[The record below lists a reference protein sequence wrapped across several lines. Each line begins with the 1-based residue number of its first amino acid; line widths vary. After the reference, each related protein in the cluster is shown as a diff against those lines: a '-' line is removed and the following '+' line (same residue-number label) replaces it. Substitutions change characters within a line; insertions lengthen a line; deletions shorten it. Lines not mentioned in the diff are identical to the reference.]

1 MKLNIDNFN
10 AEDSETRRGMNN
22 IPLPALL
29 SFRFLVF
36 FVALLT
42 VATFSSPEVIAA
54 ELTARE
60 IMQKVDDRDD
70 GDNRSAEMTMTLID
84 KNGEER
90 VRRIRSFDK
99 DKGEDRMRIMFFLSP
114 ADVKDTSFLTYD
126 YDAYER
132 DDDQWLYLPALRK
145 TKRIASS
152 DKSGSFM
159 GSDFNYA
166 DMTRKNLDAYDFRI
180 VKEQEVRGQKTWLIE
195 ALPKT
200 NEEMEETGYKKSLAF
215 VRQDNFVVVRAVH
228 WTLEGNR
235 LKYQD
240 VPGLEL
246 IDGVWT
252 ITNMTMTTKK
262 GKATLHKTKLNFSNV
277 KYNQELGED
286 MFTVRRLEKG
296 L

>member
-1 MKLNIDNFN
+1 MKRLNQRI
-10 AEDSETRRGMNN
+10 STVW
-22 IPLPALL
+22 LL
-29 SFRFLVF
+29 SLLLF
-36 FVALLT
+36 F
-42 VATFSSPEVIAA
+42 AA
-54 ELTARE
+54 PLQAGDLSARE
-60 IMQKVDDRDD
+60 IMQKVDDRND

-84 KNGEER
+84 KKGSKR
-90 VRRIRSFDK
+90 VRKIRSFDK
-99 DKGEDRMRIMFFLSP
+99 DKGEDKMRIMFFLSP
-114 ADVKDTSFLTYD
+114 ADVKDTAFLTYD
-126 YDAYER
+126 YDAYEK

-166 DMTRKNLDAYDFRI
+166 DMTRKNLDAYDFKI
-180 VKEQEVRGQKTWLIE
+180 VKEQEVRGHKTWLIE
-195 ALPKT
+195 ALPRTK
-200 NEEMEETGYKKSLAF
+200 EEMEETGYKKSMAF
-215 VRQDNFVVVRAVH
+215 VRQDNFVIVRAVH

-252 ITNMTMTTKK
+252 ITRMTMTTKK
-262 GKATLHKTKLNFSNV
+262 GKATLHKTELDFSNI